1 MQCRVTEVRIVIQIA
16 LQSELSNFVGR
27 SLLIGLLLHKT
38 VLLRLLSTKKFVKR
52 SKLGGSL

>member
-1 MQCRVTEVRIVIQIA
+1 MVRIVIQIA
-16 LQSELSNFVGR
+16 LQSELSYFVGR